1 VGYGLDLVEGWSCG
15 CGCGCEFVVV
25 ICLKDLWWL
34 VYCCGRRIVTRK
46 EIWGGIRTEEREK
59 KKKRERKNR
68 KKK

>member
-1 VGYGLDLVEGWSCG
+1 VGYGLDLVKGWSYG

-59 KKKRERKNR
+59 KK
-68 KKK
+68 